1 MRLGV
6 ISLLAITLAACGPSQ
21 EEIDNAATITCNIMS
36 ESSNMDAGM
45 RIKEVNAA
53 REKIGAPPYLGTN
66 ETISESLDWDLCE
79 ELIKNDPN
87 YADLV
92 VLKKEAEARRLEE
105 ERLAQARAKAEAE
118 EAERVARA
126 EGERKYREIV
136 ADYIAEFTSKPKLLN
151 VRYSERVE
159 AVRVEFECSEQH
171 TTLYYDLKLE
181 FDGGSL
187 EEKVFKFYDKDIPE
201 CGTWIETEDAF
212 FMETE
217 DLMSKLRYAELE
229 IKYIRNRSETLT
241 REERIRLQPMSH
253 GLSYFGLENGM
264 VWVLFDESTN

>member
-21 EEIDNAATITCNIMS
+21 EEIDNAATITCNIMR

-79 ELIKNDPN
+79 ELIKNDPK

-126 EGERKYREIV
+126 EGERKYREV
-136 ADYIAEFTSKPKLLN
+136 VSDYIAEFPSRPKLLN
-151 VRYSERVE
+151 VEYSERTQTVKVE
-159 AVRVEFECSEQH
+159 IECIKQH
-171 TTLYYDLKLE
+171 KTLYYDLKLE

-187 EEKVFKFYDKDIPE
+187 AKSLRFSTGEPQE
-201 CGTWIETEDAF
+201 CQTFIETEDAF
-212 FMETE
+212 FIENK

-229 IKYIRNRSETLT
+229 IKHILRLSEAVD
-241 REERIRLQPMSH
+241 RYERIRLHP
-253 GLSYFGLENGM
+253 GTYGVSYYVGLENGII
-264 VWVLFDESTN
+264 WVLFDESTN

>member
-118 EAERVARA
+118 
-126 EGERKYREIV
+126 RKYREIV
-136 ADYIAEFTSKPKLLN
+136 SDYIAEFKSRPKLLN
-151 VRYSERVE
+151 VEYLKRFNMMDIDFACGDIPRS
-159 AVRVEFECSEQH
+159 
-171 TTLYYDLKLE
+171 LYYDLKLE

-187 EEKVFKFYDKDIPE
+187 ANQIPFRFTQSKYDPQE
-201 CGTWIETEDAF
+201 CGITIDTKDPF
-212 FMETE
+212 FIATE

-229 IKYIRNRSETLT
+229 IKYIVERSETLT
-241 REERIRLQPMSH
+241 PEERIRLHPSTH
-253 GLSYFGLENGM
+253 DLPFDGLENGII
-264 VWVLFDESTN
+264 WVLFDETIN